1 MKEHILFI
9 IGLIALTDLCD
20 TVSQLILK
28 SSINSLD
35 RHINSLKKVFRLI
48 WQLLKTFRIWLG
60 FLLSLVS
67 LSIWLF
73 VLSKTE
79 LNLAFSLDSMRY
91 IMIAFASVIFLKEK
105 VGATRWLG
113 IMCVAAGIFLVAIG

>member
-1 MKEHILFI
+1 VKEHILLI

-35 RHINSLKKVFRLI
+35 WHINSLKKVFHLI
-48 WQLLKTFRIWLG
+48 WQLLKTLRIWFG
-60 FLLSLVS
+60 FLLSAIS
-67 LSIWLF
+67 LLIWLF

-79 LNLAFSLDSMRY
+79 LNFAFSLDSMRY
-91 IMIAFASVIFLKEK
+91 VMIAFASVIFLKEK
-105 VGATRWLG
+105 VGVTRWLG
-113 IMCVAAGIFLVAIG
+113 ILCVVLGILLVAMS